1 MTQISKAK
9 LSAAPVKFQDE
20 TIDGAF
26 PTVDPGVTPFGSRI
40 LVQLK
45 QSATKTVGGLII
57 GDSAT
62 QTEFDNTKVARVVAM
77 GPGAF
82 RSRETLALWPEGEWC
97 KVGTFVRIPLH
108 TNTQNA
114 WTVEHNGTRVGFALI
129 DDLQLLGEQP
139 DPFYI
144 KAWLGV

>member
-1 MTQISKAK
+1 M
-9 LSAAPVKFQDE
+9 KFKGE
-20 TIDGAF
+20 TLESAF
-26 PTVDPGVTPFGSRI
+26 PDVKPGVRPYGSRV

-45 QSATKTVGGLII
+45 LAVTETESGLTV

-62 QTEFDNTKVARVVAM
+62 QTEHDNTKVAKVIDF

-82 RSRETLALWPEGEWC
+82 RSRETLELWPEGEWC
-97 KVGTFVRIPLH
+97 KRGTFVRIPLH
-108 TNTQNA
+108 TNSQNS
-114 WTVEHNGTRVGFALI
+114 WTVPYEGGRVSFALV

-144 KAWLGV
+144 KAWLDV

>member
-1 MTQISKAK
+1 MTKIANIKIK
-9 LSAAPVKFQDE
+9 PTVVKFQDE
-20 TIDGAF
+20 TIEGSF
-26 PTVDPGVTPFGSRI
+26 PTLNPGVKPFGSRI

-45 QSATKTVGGLII
+45 IAATKTEGGLEI

-62 QTEFDNTKVARVVAM
+62 QTEFDNTKVARVVAI

-82 RSRETLALWPEGEWC
+82 RSRETLELWPEGEWC
-97 KVGTFVRIPLH
+97 QVGTFVRIPLH
-108 TNTQNA
+108 TNSQNS
-114 WTVEHNGTRVGFALI
+114 WTIPHGDHRVGFAMI